1 MNNEVQHLLHSESV
15 LWWKKKIQDIF
26 LTYFFKCCQDVTD
39 FIFACKMCKIKMYSV
54 KKWISAY
61 CYHVLIRTSHRVNG
75 LYELVAPQMF
85 STNHFAK
92 KNDRVNRQNFP
103 A

>member
-1 MNNEVQHLLHSESV
+1 
-15 LWWKKKIQDIF
+15 
-26 LTYFFKCCQDVTD
+26 
-39 FIFACKMCKIKMYSV
+39 MYSV

-61 CYHVLIRTSHRVNG
+61 CYRVLIRTSHRVNG